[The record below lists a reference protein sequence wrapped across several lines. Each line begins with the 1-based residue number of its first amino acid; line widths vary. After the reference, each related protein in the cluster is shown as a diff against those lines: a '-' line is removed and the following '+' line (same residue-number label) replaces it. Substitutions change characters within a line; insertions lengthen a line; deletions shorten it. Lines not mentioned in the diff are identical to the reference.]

1 MSENMMN
8 TNDTT
13 INCSRVHN
21 EQAKGHDL
29 IIQTITTKEGWLVVD
44 QQINRF
50 VIKST
55 DFFLLN

>member
-1 MSENMMN
+1 MMN